1 MKKLLICSLCYFFT
15 PVYILA
21 KDQIIIESAQ
31 KAVKTELLKR
41 ASIKEGMCI
50 SAAQASLLIKEKI
63 SKDNLSM
70 CGEFSSDIKFGD
82 AKVYSMAVCGKVF
95 GKDIINNPIESDYIY
110 QRAQKYFYFNYKG
123 KKSFYYDHKSTKASI
138 QYSDDS
144 MFNAMQNKYCK

>member
-50 SAAQASLLIKEKI
+50 SAAQASLLRE
-63 SKDNLSM
+63 
-70 CGEFSSDIKFGD
+70 
-82 AKVYSMAVCGKVF
+82 
-95 GKDIINNPIESDYIY
+95 
-110 QRAQKYFYFNYKG
+110 
-123 KKSFYYDHKSTKASI
+123 H
-138 QYSDDS
+138 
-144 MFNAMQNKYCK
+144 

>member
-1 MKKLLICSLCYFFT
+1 MKKLLICSLCCFFI
-15 PVYILA
+15 PVYVLA

-31 KAVKTELLKR
+31 QAVKAELLKR
-41 ASIKEGMCI
+41 ASINERRCI
-50 SAAQASLLIKEKI
+50 SVAQASLLIKEKI

-110 QRAQKYFYFNYKG
+110 QRAQKDFYFNYKG
-123 KKSFYYDHKSTKASI
+123 KRSFYSSGQTER
-138 QYSDDS
+138 SDLQNGLDLL
-144 MFNAMQNKYCK
+144 FDAMNKKYCH